1 MDRTLQLTSDTEQ
14 LNLFLRPVVAGNSL
28 EVDGEGVIT
37 VDGEWKLIVQGDVGE
52 AFVGKELVI
61 GQLVRRTGKFTAN
74 IKLRYEW

>member
-1 MDRTLQLTSDTEQ
+1 M
-14 LNLFLRPVVAGNSL
+14 VAGNSL

-52 AFVGKELVI
+52 AFVRGKELVI
-61 GQLVRRTGKFTAN
+61 PVELVRRTGKFTAN